1 MIFNTDPIFRAR
13 VWQGIARVTL
23 GLIAMY
29 NALLGLTEPTS
40 LTARSL
46 GPDPVVDIVQ
56 VTQVACA
63 VWILVQ
69 AVSHPSRQSAYASI
83 PFSFVT
89 MSFMVQFAFVLT
101 TGILSWLLAA
111 YYVSIAIMFGVAA
124 LAAASG
130 ASVCQRGT
138 ECEN

>member
-1 MIFNTDPIFRAR
+1 MIFNIDPAFR
-13 VWQGIARVTL
+13 VQLWQGIARVTL

-56 VTQVACA
+56 ITQIACA

-69 AVSHPSRQSAYASI
+69 AISQPSRRSAYASI

-111 YYVSIAIMFGVAA
+111 YYVSIATMFSVAA
-124 LAAASG
+124 LAAATG
-130 ASVCQRGT
+130 ASVFQRGT